1 MNNTKSFRE
10 EVADIIRAEIYE
22 TNGREKDV
30 EDKVDQ
36 ILSVIKERMPE
47 QPELSDK
54 EPKDKLSPPDEKCP
68 NCLHILPCPKD
79 CLCEACSMQCYTMKD
94 TTEKKQLS
102 ACCQAPLAI
111 HSSGE

>member
-47 QPELSDK
+47 QG
-54 EPKDKLSPPDEKCP
+54 
-68 NCLHILPCPKD
+68 
-79 CLCEACSMQCYTMKD
+79 
-94 TTEKKQLS
+94 
-102 ACCQAPLAI
+102 
-111 HSSGE
+111 SSTIK